1 MSDVDPFPPGAMDR
15 MLETVGRP
23 GGRLADARLL
33 HLVVEQNVAITP
45 DYHRITLSG
54 EGVADLQ
61 FRTGQDLMMRIP
73 SDADAVTNRRY
84 TIRRLDR
91 SAGTVDVDMVVHG
104 DGPGARWADGAAR
117 GDALD
122 AIGPRGSVFIDDDAD
137 WHLFVGDETALPGMC
152 AMAEV
157 LPAGVPA
164 SVLVE
169 LPARAEGL
177 GPDLGPASAV
187 EVRWLERGDDEPGG
201 AERLVAAASEITLPS
216 SGTGHAYVAGE
227 MKVVRAV
234 TAALQARGLAREQ
247 ISPKAYWRL
256 DSANAPHGEPL
267 DPDRLT
273 GPTRPL

>member
-1 MSDVDPFPPGAMDR
+1 
-15 MLETVGRP
+15 
-23 GGRLADARLL
+23 
-33 HLVVEQNVAITP
+33 
-45 DYHRITLSG
+45 
-54 EGVADLQ
+54 
-61 FRTGQDLMMRIP
+61 
-73 SDADAVTNRRY
+73 
-84 TIRRLDR
+84 
-91 SAGTVDVDMVVHG
+91 
-104 DGPGARWADGAAR
+104 
-117 GDALD
+117 
-122 AIGPRGSVFIDDDAD
+122 
-137 WHLFVGDETALPGMC
+137 MC

-187 EVRWLERGDDEPGG
+187 KVRWLERGDDEPGG